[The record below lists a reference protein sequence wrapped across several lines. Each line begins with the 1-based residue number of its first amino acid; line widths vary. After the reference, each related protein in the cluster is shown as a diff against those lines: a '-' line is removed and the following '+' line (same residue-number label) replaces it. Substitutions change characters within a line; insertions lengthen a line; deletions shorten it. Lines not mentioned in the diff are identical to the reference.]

1 MAPHFLRAKPDQPP
15 QFDVRQSGCHQV
27 LHVARRAAE
36 ILSHVTQRPQ
46 ALFFRWGIHHQRAVS
61 IMHAFER
68 YRKSGSINSIIYPNQ
83 AFYWLVKIMIA
94 AKLQV
99 ILPDE
104 MVKNGNFCSTIYQ
117 IRLIY
122 SRVKTIL

>member
-1 MAPHFLRAKPDQPP
+1 VGQA
-15 QFDVRQSGCHQV
+15 GCHQV

-36 ILSHVTQRPQ
+36 ILSHVTERPQ

-61 IMHAFER
+61 IIHAFER